1 MKDRDWENIWG
12 WLVGER
18 DALVRQSSVGTTM
31 GSPEGK
37 DRTHSPPEA
46 MMTRSKTDG
55 PKNQVVKRSQVTVSA
70 AHFAH
75 LRDVRM
81 GSGLVSQENK
91 KIEEAQAQVF
101 LMK

>member
-1 MKDRDWENIWG
+1 MKDWVNISG
-12 WLVGER
+12 WLAGER
-18 DALVRQSSVGTTM
+18 DDLVRQSSVGTIM
-31 GSPEGK
+31 GSPEGR

-55 PKNQVVKRSQVTVSA
+55 PKNQVVKRSQVAVSI
-70 AHFAH
+70 AHFTH

-81 GSGLVSQENK
+81 GSGLVNQEK
-91 KIEEAQAQVF
+91 KKSKDAQAQVF